1 LRDEILDLKTRSG
14 DVEFKWH
21 ATLRM
26 PVDWKVTMKFDSLLA
41 TAVFLA
47 GILVGSLASAQSG
60 FNGAGGWSCSVVLT
74 ERGLQPYGY
83 QADIYA
89 QPDGSLF
96 ANGAVYDP
104 NLMQSVV
111 PFQAR
116 GDWAVF
122 PSANGLH
129 VRLRAHTSTHGILVF
144 EGYATSSTRIYVVAP
159 LNSGGQA
166 ESQCTRI
173 R

>member
-14 DVEFKWH
+14 DFEFKWH
-21 ATLRM
+21 ATLRIS
-26 PVDWKVTMKFDSLLA
+26 VDWKVTMKFDSLLA

-83 QADIYA
+83 QAEIYA